1 MGSRLEEV
9 IEMGQQLR
17 LIFVAI
23 LTISVIHTS
32 YAGLWSNRYHQVLSS
47 NSIDRE
53 ICQLRLYAVREF
65 IETNDIIEKDVAKR
79 KSKRNDKSFETYGN
93 AVGISTLAKI

>member
-1 MGSRLEEV
+1 MAPISISRLEEV

-32 YAGLWSNRYHQVLSS
+32 YAGLFSNRYQVLSS

-65 IETNDIIEKDVAKR
+65 IETNDIIEHDVPKR
-79 KSKRNDKSFETYGN
+79 KSRRNDKSFETYGKH
-93 AVGISTLAKI
+93 IKILFQ